1 LLFFNAQKSKEALS
15 MNAIHLRIPGPT
27 PIPPRIQQAMLA
39 PMIGHR
45 SGEFKRLYAEVT
57 ERLPPL
63 FGTRQRVLVLTA
75 SGTAALEAAAVN
87 AVAPGEEAIVVV
99 TGAFG
104 DRFAAIC
111 ERYGIVTRRL
121 EIAWGEAAGPD
132 QLRAFLRQH
141 PKAKAVFLTYC
152 ETSTGVLNPVADL
165 ARVVREESE
174 ALVIVDGVSA
184 IGGAPCDMDAWG
196 LDIVV
201 TGSQKA
207 LMLPPGLALIAV
219 SERAWHAIAE
229 NPAPRFYL
237 DLLAYRQSAEDASSP
252 YTPAVSLFFGLR
264 EALAMIEEETL
275 PKVIARHALLRD
287 MTRAAI
293 RALGLP
299 LLADDAA
306 ASPTVTAVGPFDG
319 RALDPES
326 LRAVLRRRHG
336 LVLAGGQKKLKGRIF
351 RIGHMGWCA
360 PYDVLAVIAAL
371 ETALAEVGY
380 PVALGSGVQAAQEV
394 YVHHV
399 SRAHHGSAV

>member
-1 LLFFNAQKSKEALS
+1 MDS
-15 MNAIHLRIPGPT
+15 IHLRIPGPT

-57 ERLPPL
+57 AQLPPL

-87 AVAPGEEAIVVV
+87 AVAPGEEVIVVV

-111 ERYGIVTRRL
+111 ERYGLITRRL
-121 EIAWGEAAGPD
+121 EVAWGEAADPD
-132 QLRAFLRQH
+132 RLRAFLRQH

-152 ETSTGVLNPVADL
+152 ETSTGVLNPVAEL

-184 IGGAPCDMDAWG
+184 IGGAPCEMDSWG

-207 LMLPPGLALIAV
+207 LMLPPGLALVAV
-219 SERAWHAIAE
+219 SERAWQAIAA

-237 DLLAYRQSAEDASSP
+237 DLRAYRQAAEEASSP

-275 PKVIARHALLRD
+275 SQVIARHELLRD
-287 MTRAAI
+287 MTRAALQ
-293 RALGLP
+293 ALGLP

-319 RALDPES
+319 HALDPEA
-326 LRAVLRRRHG
+326 LRACLRKRHG

-360 PYDVLAVIAAL
+360 PFDILAVLAAL
-371 ETALAEVGY
+371 ETGLAELGY
-380 PVALGSGVQAAQEV
+380 PVALGKGVQAAQEV
-394 YVHHV
+394 YIRHV
-399 SRAHHGSAV
+399 SRAHHGSAI

>member
-1 LLFFNAQKSKEALS
+1 MDS
-15 MNAIHLRIPGPT
+15 IHLRIPGPT

-45 SGEFKRLYAEVT
+45 SGDFKRLYAEVT
-57 ERLPPL
+57 AKLPPL

-87 AVAPGEEAIVVV
+87 AVAPGEEVIVVV

-111 ERYGIVTRRL
+111 ERYGLVTHRL
-121 EIAWGEAAGPD
+121 EVAWGEAADPD
-132 QLRAFLRQH
+132 RLRAFLRQH

-152 ETSTGVLNPVADL
+152 ETSTGVLNPVAEL

-184 IGGAPCDMDAWG
+184 IGGAPCEMDGWG

-207 LMLPPGLALIAV
+207 LMLPPGLALVAV
-219 SERAWHAIAE
+219 SERAWQVIEA

-237 DLLAYRQSAEDASSP
+237 DLLAYRKAAEEASSP

-275 PKVIARHALLRD
+275 DAAIARHALLRD

-293 RALGLP
+293 KALNLP

-319 RALDPES
+319 STFDPED
-326 LRAVLRRRHG
+326 LRACLRKRHG

-360 PYDVLAVIAAL
+360 PFDILAVIAAL
-371 ETALAEVGY
+371 ETGLAELGY
-380 PVALGSGVQAAQEV
+380 PVALGKGVQAAQEV
-394 YVHHV
+394 YVRHV
-399 SRAHHGSAV
+399 SRAHHGSAI